1 MKTLIDYL
9 EKYGKYEHRSHQEP
23 FTCEL
28 CVEHREPFCDANIVL
43 KVAGDMHTIDLFYGV
58 HNAVGE
64 LQDILQDDYGVEIR
78 FCEECGKPMDVGY
91 IAGDGDWYCCE
102 DCFEEAMNE
111 AYGEG
116 NWRKTE
122 AEGSRGGF
130 YEYLDGEEWVD
141 TGIYDTAWN
150 D

>member
-9 EKYGKYEHRSHQEP
+9 EEHGKYEHRSHQEP
-23 FTCEL
+23 FLCEL
-28 CVEHREPFCDANIVL
+28 HRNDKVVLLDGHITLTVSGDTHIINLCD
-43 KVAGDMHTIDLFYGV
+43 GC
-58 HNAVGE
+58 HNAWAE
-64 LQDILQDDYGVEIR
+64 IQDILQDNYGIEIR
-78 FCEECGKPMDVGY
+78 LCEECGKPMDVGY

-111 AYGEG
+111 AFGEG

-122 AEGSRGGF
+122 TEGSRGGF